1 MKWWEKAVIY
11 QVYPKSF
18 ADSNGDG
25 IGDILGVITH
35 LDELKMLGV
44 NTLWLNPIFLSP
56 QVDNGYDVSDYY
68 DIDACFGTIQDVE
81 VLLDEAHRRDMKV
94 IFDLVLNHTSDQHP
108 WFQEALCDTTSP
120 YRNYYYFMDEKP
132 NNWGS
137 FFGGSVWEK
146 TVDGSYYFH
155 LFDKAMPDLN
165 WTNPKVR
172 QEMIEV
178 ARFWAKKGVDGFRL
192 DAFIHIAKANFY
204 LQGEPEDKIVV
215 SEEYF
220 ANLPE
225 VQTYLREFRE
235 TLDKEFPQLFY
246 IGEASSASSEMAK
259 SYMLP
264 ENHECDSVVTF
275 RYFHE
280 QEVPEDDRL
289 SARFQSKSMD
299 WREFGETM
307 DEWQSVIGEVG
318 YPTLYWNN
326 HDMARVLSRFGEE
339 DNPDSQKALATLM
352 YLQKGIPVIL
362 YGEELGMKDWRADD
376 IDQIPEDGA
385 RDFYDKAIALG
396 YNKQAILDKMS
407 HQSRNASRGML
418 VWDEAR
424 PKEWLGGYQ
433 LEVVPYH
440 QQMQTKGS
448 MWQFYQQLLQ
458 LKQQPIFTF
467 GDYERL
473 SLPPEVYAYTRT
485 YKGERATIYVRLTP
499 GETVVDLDNS
509 VEIVLTNQVEVK
521 ERAIHLPQYGVAV
534 VKEKIDE

>member
-25 IGDILGVITH
+25 IGDILGIITH

-108 WFQEALCDTTSP
+108 WFQEALCDATSP

-339 DNPDSQKALATLM
+339 DNPNSQKALATLM

-396 YNKQAILDKMS
+396 YNKQVILDKMS

-440 QQMQTKGS
+440 QQMRTKGS

-499 GETVVDLDNS
+499 GKTVVDLDNS